1 MYLLTE
7 WKGWT
12 GNYLTWSHGEL
23 TERRDVLALWPRA
36 KYFPVRPDLTHSI
49 NILINDHRSTQ
60 FWLVAPRAAARL
72 LPTPLVGLMIRE
84 GLVWNLNVTDGFNLS
99 IYICKKLVVL
109 PNFVYLNW
117 RSIFL
122 WRREINRFILLSS
135 SMLVETTYQN
145 RRITRRS
152 VNETSWLSTHD
163 CSKFF
168 RHRAQRE
175 I

>member
-1 MYLLTE
+1 MYLVTE

-36 KYFPVRPDLTHSI
+36 KYFPVRPDLTHLI

-60 FWLVAPRAAARL
+60 FWLAVPRAAARL

-109 PNFVYLNW
+109 PNFVTL
-117 RSIFL
+117 IDAVL
-122 WRREINRFILLSS
+122 LINRFILLSS

-145 RRITRRS
+145 RWITRRS